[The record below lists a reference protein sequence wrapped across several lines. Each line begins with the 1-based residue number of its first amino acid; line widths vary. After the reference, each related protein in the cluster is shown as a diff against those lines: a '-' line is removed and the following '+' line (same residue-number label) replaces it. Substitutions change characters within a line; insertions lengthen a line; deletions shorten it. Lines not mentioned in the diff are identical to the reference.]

1 MKKGKP
7 ITIRAAWIGAIA
19 IVLAAIATGFFT
31 FFSKEPNEENSIKS
45 DIKAYDSSKI
55 NVTYNQNEI
64 KGDFVNGDKKV
75 VNNKPINGKENIK
88 INAPEALI
96 VTHKQTGGTN
106 TVNIN
111 QITSQSYQEI
121 SPELKELLNRN
132 LNSLKVM
139 YRNNPKVIIEI
150 EGGNSMRDKIARE
163 LESFLIPRNLGYY
176 PKGNT
181 FMGRFPEYP
190 VTLLSSKKN
199 LKFTIDFLNSIKPY
213 FESKNFVDTGF
224 QNNDFVKIYINGI
237 PTFNRNG
244 TVKIE

>member
-7 ITIRAAWIGAIA
+7 ITIKAAWIGAIA
-19 IVLAAIATGFFT
+19 IIIVAIIAFFG
-31 FFSKEPNEENSIKS
+31 KEPNVKNSIKS
-45 DIKAYDSSKI
+45 EIKAYDSSKI

-64 KGDFVNGDKKV
+64 KGDFVNGDKKL
-75 VNNKPINGKENIK
+75 VNNKLSNEKKNIK
-88 INAPEALI
+88 ISAPGAFI
-96 VTHKQTGGTN
+96 VTHNQTGEIN

-132 LNSLKVM
+132 LNILKVK
-139 YRNNPKVIIEI
+139 YRDSPKLIIEI
-150 EGGNSMRDKIARE
+150 ESGNSMRDKIARE
-163 LESFLIPRNLGYY
+163 LESFLLPRNLGYY

-199 LKFTIDFLNSIKPY
+199 LKFTVDFLNSIKPY
-213 FESKNFVDTGF
+213 FESKNFVDTSF
-224 QNNDFVKIYINGI
+224 QSNDFVKIYINGI

-244 TVKIE
+244 TVQIE